1 MRHRVLDGAANVGGY
16 VADRRTSKS
25 GWRVDVD
32 RRGAVDGNG
41 ASSAATRRRR
51 LTASRSAPE
60 WVQSGARCP
69 VTGEKQVNEK
79 KQKAASL
86 RGKAAAVGTA
96 ALAGA
101 GSAMASGGGFDSSA
115 ITSAITTNVGIASGI
130 IGAFIL
136 GVWTLRSLGLLKRS

>member
-1 MRHRVLDGAANVGGY
+1 M
-16 VADRRTSKS
+16 
-25 GWRVDVD
+25 
-32 RRGAVDGNG
+32 
-41 ASSAATRRRR
+41 
-51 LTASRSAPE
+51 
-60 WVQSGARCP
+60 
-69 VTGEKQVNEK
+69 NEK

-96 ALAGA
+96 AVMGV